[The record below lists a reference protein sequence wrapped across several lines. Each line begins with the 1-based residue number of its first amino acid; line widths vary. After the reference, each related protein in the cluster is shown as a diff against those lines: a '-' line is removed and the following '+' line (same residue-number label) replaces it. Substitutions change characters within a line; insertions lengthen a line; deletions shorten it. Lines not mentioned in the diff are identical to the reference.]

1 MATVFLLVVL
11 FILTVQLGPVQNFL
25 KDKTVVYL
33 QHKLNTRV
41 AIGHISII
49 YPKDISIEDI
59 FIADHEGDTL
69 LESKKLSLNLNL
81 PALIHSQIIIR
92 SVNITG
98 LKSHISR
105 KDPYSD
111 FNFSFIGK
119 AFSSKTQV
127 ASKPDSSSLR
137 ISLGEIDLNK
147 INFSFQDTV
156 TGYHAR
162 LSFLKL
168 HTHVEQFDLQH
179 MAFNL
184 SSLLLSGLDAHV
196 RQETP
201 DTSASRNL
209 KPAQTTTRSPGV
221 KIKLNSVQ
229 LLTDTVDFN
238 SQNLKLSTSAKIGL
252 MQINNL
258 LLDLDKQKLQ
268 VSVLNLTNTKTLF
281 KFLEAPKNKD
291 SLGRAIT
298 KLNKK
303 SKQIIR
309 AIQKNLDSSSKSAST
324 QGKISNRSTVSLQDS
339 SGWKVDIT
347 TIKIKNNQFDFDN
360 QNNRPIKNGIDY
372 SHLALSQ
379 LTINANKIHYEP
391 AFIKVNLDELVLKDR
406 SGFFLK
412 HAKGSIYFDD
422 HRTDADQ
429 VKIETAN
436 SNISTSIK
444 LRYNSLKNISRDIAS
459 LKLETQIKPGYIGL
473 KDILYF
479 QPNLRKTYPFNNG
492 FLQRIAVR
500 GSARGSVNNLVI
512 KDFEAST
519 LAETHLL
526 VSGTLRGLPAI
537 NKLVFDIHLQD
548 FSTSKTDIERLIPKN
563 TIPVSVILPEHIK
576 VNSMFSGN
584 LKNINFLTAL
594 QTSLGNINARGM
606 MRINSA
612 AKDTSYQVN
621 LQARNLQAGKLG
633 SNKELGLISLTANVN
648 GRGLSLNTANTTIQ
662 GQVDLAQY
670 RGYSYQHLSLSA
682 SIASKKIQLIA
693 AMPDPNLS
701 FKLTGGADL
710 SQKIHSL
717 HLQLKLDS
725 SNFKALHFSKNT
737 LRLHGMLKAN
747 IPRLDVDHP
756 SGDLKVSDLLL
767 ITDSASIPIDSIDFS
782 VHTAGE
788 VKTISLRSE
797 FIKADINGQLS
808 LPDITSQLTQQVNK
822 YYPFTARKTFI
833 KEKPADFQFNAVILG
848 PPALHKFIPKLASFN
863 PVILKGSYNSLQE
876 RLILDVSAL
885 HTQYA
890 DISIDNL
897 KLTLDGNNTRLA
909 YALSVDSISGSGF
922 DLESTQVTG
931 FASDGTLHTTL
942 NIEDDNK
949 KPKYQ
954 LGAIIHEHLGNYQFQ
969 LIPEGLLINYQPWKV
984 ATDNLLQYGKS
995 GILAHHLELSNDKS
1009 SIEVKSIPNQ
1019 PNAPVQINFR
1029 HFDLATVS
1037 KFLEKDSVLI
1047 RGELNGNALV
1057 DNLMNSPVF
1066 TSNLVITD
1074 FSYKKDTLGTIGLS
1088 VNNKIKNTY
1097 SAKVT
1102 IQGHG
1107 NEVNL
1112 QGDYDTGN
1120 SSFDADL
1127 TIKELTLP
1135 SLQVYL
1141 ASQIS
1146 HGKGYLDGQLHL
1158 SGTLSKPLIT
1168 GGVGFK
1174 KIGFNLTYLNSY
1186 FTSPDQKIMFD
1197 LKGIHFN
1204 DFTLLDS
1211 AKNQLNLDGDILTQ
1225 NYRDYTFDLN
1235 LSSEDFRILNSQ
1247 PSSFAPFYGTVY
1259 LNSDID
1265 ITGNLDK
1272 PKIDAD
1278 ITLNNKTKFTYA
1290 IPADDPS
1297 LKESNGI
1304 VIFINKKE
1312 TVMKGPA
1319 KKLRTSAF
1327 KGFDFSANLNVQKDA
1342 EFTVII
1348 DPQTGDALKVKGEA
1362 TLNTTIDASGKISLT
1377 GRYEIAEGSYQLSL
1391 NNFIKK
1397 SFKIQK
1403 GSTIVWTGEPTS
1415 ANVDI
1420 TAIYQANAPAI
1431 DLMDQQSDASTS
1443 AKYKQLLP
1451 FQLYLIMNGELLK
1464 PVITFRIS
1472 LPERERNLNPD
1483 VQAQLD
1489 VLRQDPSELNKQV
1502 FALLVLGRFV
1512 GQNPFQSAAGGGLDA
1527 GLIARQ
1533 SAGKIMSQQL
1543 NKIAG
1548 NLIKG
1553 VDLNFDV
1560 NSQNNYSSGAKTT
1573 QTDLKIG
1580 ATKSFNDRLS
1590 VSVGS
1595 DIALEGS
1602 QSQTSTST
1610 LIGDVSVEYKLS
1622 RDGRYRLRA
1631 FRRNA
1636 TQEYVEGQFIE
1647 TGISFLFVLDYDKF
1661 IEIFKARK
1669 QEKFIKPLKP

>member
-1 MATVFLLVVL
+1 LAVLL
-11 FILTVQLGPVQNFL
+11 IIAVQLSPVQNFL
-25 KDKTVVYL
+25 KDKAVVYL
-33 QHKLNTRV
+33 HHKLNTRV
-41 AIGHISII
+41 SIGHISII

-59 FIADHEGDTL
+59 FIADQKGDTL
-69 LESKKLSLNLNL
+69 LESKKLALNLNL
-81 PALIHSQIIIR
+81 PALLHSQIIIR
-92 SVNITG
+92 SIDIMD
-98 LKSHISR
+98 LKSHINR
-105 KDPYSD
+105 KNPGSD
-111 FNFSFIGK
+111 FNFSFITK
-119 AFSSKTQV
+119 AFSSKSTA
-127 ASKPDSSSLR
+127 ASKPDTSSLR
-137 ISLGEIDLNK
+137 ISLSEVELDK
-147 INFSFQDTV
+147 IGFNYQDTV

-162 LSFLKL
+162 LNFSRL
-168 HTHVEQFDLQH
+168 HAHIEKFDLQH
-179 MAFNL
+179 MTFNL
-184 SSLLLSGLDAHV
+184 GGLLLSGLDSHI

-201 DTSASRNL
+201 DTSGIKN
-209 KPAQTTTRSPGV
+209 PGVTQTKTQSAGV
-221 KIKLNSVQ
+221 KIKLNSLE
-229 LLTDTVDFN
+229 LLNDTVGFN
-238 SQNLKLSTSAKIGL
+238 SQILKLTTSAKIGL
-252 MQINNL
+252 MQIKDL
-258 LLDLDKQKLQ
+258 SLDLNKEKLQ
-268 VSVLNLTNTKTLF
+268 VSALDLSNTATLL
-281 KFLEAPKNKD
+281 KFLKAPKKGD
-291 SLGRAIT
+291 TSVRAIT
-298 KLNKK
+298 KLTKK
-303 SKQIIR
+303 GKQIIR
-309 AIQKNLDSSSKSAST
+309 GIQKNLDSSSKSALKPDS
-324 QGKISNRSTVSLQDS
+324 KANRSKLSTADS

-347 TIKIKNNQFDFDN
+347 TISLKNNQFNFDN
-360 QNNRPIKNGIDY
+360 ENNRPINIGIDY
-372 SHLALSQ
+372 SHLNLTQ
-379 LTINANKIHYEP
+379 LTLKANKIHYEP
-391 AFIKVNLDELVLKDR
+391 AFIKVNLDELALKDK
-406 SGFFLK
+406 SGFILK
-412 HAKGSIYFDD
+412 HARGSIYFDD
-422 HRTDADQ
+422 HRTNADQ

-436 SNISTSIK
+436 SSINTSLK
-444 LRYNSLKNISRDIAS
+444 LRYNSLKSLSQNIGS

-479 QPNLRKTYPFNNG
+479 QPNLRKTDPFKNG
-492 FLQRIAVR
+492 NVQKISL
-500 GSARGSVNNLVI
+500 RGSVGGSVNDLTI
-512 KDFEAST
+512 KGFEAST
-519 LAETHLL
+519 LGQTHLL
-526 VSGTLRGLPAI
+526 VSGTLRGLPDI
-537 NKLVFDIHLQD
+537 KKLLFDVNLQD
-548 FSTSKTDIERLIPKN
+548 FSTSKTDLLKLVPKN
-563 TIPVSVILPEHIK
+563 TIPQSVILPEHIK
-576 VNSMFSGN
+576 VSSMFRGS
-584 LKNINFLTAL
+584 LKNINFQAAL
-594 QTSLGNINARGM
+594 LTSLGNINASGM
-606 MRINSA
+606 MKINSVA
-612 AKDTSYQVN
+612 RDTSYQVN

-633 SNKELGLISLTANVN
+633 SIKEIGLISLSANVQ
-648 GRGLSLNTANTTIQ
+648 GRGLSLNTANTTIK

-670 RGYSYQHLSLSA
+670 KGYSYQHLVLDA
-682 SIASKKIQLIA
+682 SIASKQIQLKA
-693 AMPDPNLS
+693 SMPDPNLS
-701 FKLTGGADL
+701 FKLIGRTDL
-710 SQKIHSL
+710 SQKVHSL

-725 SNFKALHFSKNT
+725 SNFKSLHFSKT
-737 LRLHGMLKAN
+737 TIRLHGMLKAD
-747 IPRLDVDHP
+747 IPRLDINHP
-756 SGDLKVSDLLL
+756 EGELKVSDLLL
-767 ITDSASIPIDSIDFS
+767 NTDSTSIPIDTIDLS
-782 VHTAGE
+782 VHSVGE
-788 VKTISLRSE
+788 VKTIALRSE
-797 FIKADINGQLS
+797 FIKADINGQLF
-808 LPDITSQLTQQVNK
+808 LPDITTQLTQQINK
-822 YYPFTARKTFI
+822 YYPFTVRKSLL
-833 KEKPADFQFNAVILG
+833 KEQPADFQFNAIILG

-863 PVILKGSYNSLQE
+863 PVILKGSYNSLRQ
-876 RLILDVSAL
+876 ILLLDASAP
-885 HTQYA
+885 HIQYA

-897 KLTLDGNNTRLA
+897 KLGLNGDDNRLT
-909 YALSVDSISGSGF
+909 YVLSVDSISGSGF
-922 DLESTQVTG
+922 DLESTHLTG
-931 FASDGTLHTTL
+931 FASDGTLHTAL

-949 KPKYQ
+949 KSKYQ
-954 LGAIIHEHLGNYQFQ
+954 LGAIIHEHMGNYQFQ

-984 ATDNLLQYGKS
+984 AADNLLQYGKT
-995 GILAHHLELSNDKS
+995 GILAHHLDLSHEKS
-1009 SIEVKSIPNQ
+1009 EIEVKSIPDQ
-1019 PNAPVQINFR
+1019 PNSPIQINFS

-1047 RGELNGNALV
+1047 RGEVNGNALV
-1057 DNLMNSPVF
+1057 DKLMNSPVF
-1066 TSNLVITD
+1066 TSDLVITD
-1074 FSYKKDTLGTIGLS
+1074 FSYKKDTLGTVGLS

-1107 NEVNL
+1107 NQLYL
-1112 QGDYDTGN
+1112 QGDYDTGK

-1127 TIKELTLP
+1127 TIKKLTLK

-1141 ASQIS
+1141 ANQIS
-1146 HGKGYLDGQLHL
+1146 HTKGYLDGQLHI
-1158 SGTLSKPLIT
+1158 SGTVSRPLVI
-1168 GGVGFK
+1168 GNVGFK
-1174 KIGFNLTYLNSY
+1174 KMGFNLTYLNSY
-1186 FTSPDQKIMFD
+1186 FSLPDQKIDFD
-1197 LKGIHFN
+1197 LKGIHFK

-1211 AKNQLNLDGDILTQ
+1211 AKNQLDLDGDVLTQ

-1247 PSSFAPFYGTVY
+1247 PSASAPFYGTVY

-1265 ITGNLDK
+1265 ITGNLNK

-1290 IPADDPS
+1290 IPVDDPS

-1304 VIFINKKE
+1304 VEFINKKE
-1312 TVMKGPA
+1312 TVMKGPV
-1319 KKLRTSAF
+1319 KKPRTSAF
-1327 KGFDFSANLNVQKDA
+1327 KGLDFSANLNVQKDA

-1377 GRYEIAEGSYQLSL
+1377 GRYEIGEGSYQLSL
-1391 NNFIKK
+1391 NSFVKK

-1431 DLMDQQSDASTS
+1431 DLMDQQSDASTT

-1451 FQLYLIMNGELLK
+1451 FQLYLMMNGELLK
-1464 PVITFRIS
+1464 PVITFSIS

-1512 GQNPFQSAAGGGLDA
+1512 GQNPFQSAAGGGFDA
-1527 GLIARQ
+1527 ALIARQ

-1580 ATKSFNDRLS
+1580 ATKNFNDRLS

-1647 TGISFLFVLDYDKF
+1647 TGISFIFVLDYDKF
-1661 IEIFKARK
+1661 VEIFSPKK